1 MDKQKELEVKRFMAA
16 KIAEGVN
23 LSDVQKLVNQEFG
36 LKLTYMDVRILASEL
51 DNIDWDANDPKA
63 QELAKEKA
71 RAEAEKKRQEEEGIE
86 PEVEEGIYPVVE
98 ATPGDGRTVVEVSKL
113 VRPGTA
119 LSGTVKF
126 ASGSTADWYVDSY
139 GRLGIENLQGDKPTE
154 SDIMA
159 FQDELKKALG
169 Q

>member
-1 MDKQKELEVKRFMAA
+1 M
-16 KIAEGVN
+16 
-23 LSDVQKLVNQEFG
+23 
-36 LKLTYMDVRILASEL
+36 
-51 DNIDWDANDPKA
+51 
-63 QELAKEKA
+63 
-71 RAEAEKKRQEEEGIE
+71 
-86 PEVEEGIYPVVE
+86 E
-98 ATPGDGRTVVEVSKL
+98 ATPGDGKTVVEVSKL

-126 ASGSTADWYVDSY
+126 AGGSTADWYVDSY

>member
-86 PEVEEGIYPVVE
+86 PGVE
-98 ATPGDGRTVVEVSKL
+98 AKPGDGR
-113 VRPGTA
+113 G
-119 LSGTVKF
+119 
-126 ASGSTADWYVDSY
+126 VDSY

>member
-71 RAEAEKKRQEEEGIE
+71 RAEAEKNRQEEEGIE
-86 PEVEEGIYPVVE
+86 PEVE

>member
-51 DNIDWDANDPKA
+51 DNNDPKA

-86 PEVEEGIYPVVE
+86 PEVE

>member
-63 QELAKEKA
+63 
-71 RAEAEKKRQEEEGIE
+71 
-86 PEVEEGIYPVVE
+86 
-98 ATPGDGRTVVEVSKL
+98 
-113 VRPGTA
+113 
-119 LSGTVKF
+119 
-126 ASGSTADWYVDSY
+126 
-139 GRLGIENLQGDKPTE
+139 
-154 SDIMA
+154 
-159 FQDELKKALG
+159 
-169 Q
+169 

>member
-71 RAEAEKKRQEEEGIE
+71 RAEAEKKRQEEEEGIE
-86 PEVEEGIYPVVE
+86 PEVE

>member
-1 MDKQKELEVKRFMAA
+1 MPHFFRSFRPTREADRLISRVSTIRMAA
-16 KIAEGVN
+16 
-23 LSDVQKLVNQEFG
+23 
-36 LKLTYMDVRILASEL
+36 M
-51 DNIDWDANDPKA
+51 
-63 QELAKEKA
+63 EKA

-86 PEVEEGIYPVVE
+86 PEVE

>member
-63 QELAKEKA
+63 QELAMEKA

-86 PEVEEGIYPVVE
+86 PEVE

>member
-63 QELAKEKA
+63 QELA
-71 RAEAEKKRQEEEGIE
+71 EEEGIE
-86 PEVEEGIYPVVE
+86 PEVE

>member
-71 RAEAEKKRQEEEGIE
+71 RAEAEKKRQAEEGIE
-86 PEVEEGIYPVVE
+86 PEVE

>member
-63 QELAKEKA
+63 PELAMEKA
-71 RAEAEKKRQEEEGIE
+71 RADAENTRQEEAGIE
-86 PEVEEGIYPVVE
+86 PEV
-98 ATPGDGRTVVEVSKL
+98 
-113 VRPGTA
+113 
-119 LSGTVKF
+119 
-126 ASGSTADWYVDSY
+126 
-139 GRLGIENLQGDKPTE
+139 
-154 SDIMA
+154 
-159 FQDELKKALG
+159 
-169 Q
+169 